1 MSDIFV
7 MVRSQANIALTSIA
21 GIPFVAELRRYLLG
35 EPAAQYQVLATERLD
50 LIHADAGFDD
60 LDPGRYSVVIRHEQV
75 EPPEAEVEVAIDGS
89 DQVVLLTF
97 VYLEAER
104 VLLRIQS
111 GIEKRL

>member
-7 MVRSQANIALTSIA
+7 MVRSQANIALTSVA
-21 GIPFVAELRRYLLG
+21 GIRFVAELRHHVFG
-35 EPAAQYQVLATERLD
+35 SGVEVLATEVLD

-60 LDPGRYSVVIRHEQV
+60 LKPGNYSVVIRHERV
-75 EPPEAEVEVAIDGS
+75 EPPEATVEVSIDAC

-97 VYLEAER
+97 VYLEAEQ

-111 GIEKRL
+111 KIEQRL

>member
-1 MSDIFV
+1 
-7 MVRSQANIALTSIA
+7 MVRSQANIALTSIE
-21 GIPFVAELRRYLLG
+21 GIPFVAELRQNEQGFPVR
-35 EPAAQYQVLATERLD
+35 VLAREVLD

-60 LDPGRYSVVIRHEQV
+60 LDPGAYTVVIRHQRV
-75 EPPEAEVEVAIDGS
+75 EPQDATAEVNLDDC

-104 VLLRIQS
+104 VLLRVMS